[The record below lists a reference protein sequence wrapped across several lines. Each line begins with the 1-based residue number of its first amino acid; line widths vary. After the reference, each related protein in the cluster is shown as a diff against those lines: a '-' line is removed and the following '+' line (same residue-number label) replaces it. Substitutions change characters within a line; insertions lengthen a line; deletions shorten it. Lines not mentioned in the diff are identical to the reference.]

1 LSPDTGLGPAPMAR
15 IAPIARWTLALAV
28 LVLVAGCRQDM
39 HDQPRYKPL
48 AKSDFFANGS
58 SARMLPAHTVA
69 RSDLHADKL
78 FYTGFTPDGDPTPT
92 LPVPVTRELLLRGQE
107 RFNIFCS
114 PCHGRTGE
122 GRGMVVRRGY
132 KQPPSYHIDRLR
144 QAPPGYFFDIITNGF
159 GVMPSYAAQIPAE
172 DRWAIVAYVR
182 TLQLSRDYDA
192 SKLSSEQRA
201 HLDQPPA
208 ATAPAAGGDE

>member
-1 LSPDTGLGPAPMAR
+1 MSPETGRRSAS
-15 IAPIARWTLALAV
+15 ISRWALAIAVV
-28 LVLVAGCRQDM
+28 LLAAGCRQDM
-39 HDQPRYKPL
+39 HDQPRDKPL
-48 AKSDFFANGS
+48 ARSDFFANGS

-69 RSDLHADKL
+69 RGDLHADKL
-78 FYTGFTPDGDPTPT
+78 FYTGFTPEGDPTPT

-144 QAPPGYFFDIITNGF
+144 QAPAGYFFDIITNGF

-182 TLQLSRDYDA
+182 TLQLSRDFDA
-192 SKLSSEQRA
+192 SKLTSEQRA
-201 HLDQPPA
+201 RLDQPA
-208 ATAPAAGGDE
+208 AAPAAGENE